1 MKNTESKNFLLYAIA
16 VLLCFPQAIKARE
29 FSLRQ
34 GFSYDYP
41 KNYDDWEDSFLSGNG
56 KMGIMVFGNPLDE
69 TVVFNDRGFNLAKKR
84 DRSFAEVP
92 KPVLDSIRQF
102 CVDGEFVKA
111 NKLAVESAQWKNGGE
126 GNRHPGFL
134 MKIEIPQNGKIKDY
148 KRICNFRTG
157 EIIVSWT
164 DNRGKWERRSFV
176 SRKDNVAVQY
186 LTAPSKARIS
196 CSIRLD
202 IDPKMN
208 FPRNMLFTKE
218 SAVDYLAMRVKYD
231 KERGGAGYEGVTRV
245 LVSGG
250 EVILNGD
257 VLNISDAKSVLLLT
271 RTQKYYENSEEYW
284 AKGEIQKQL
293 SNLFPDY
300 QKLLGRHTAEHGTI
314 YDRVKLDL
322 NAPDKDRSLSNEK
335 LLEIQQQSDYP
346 VMALWER
353 IFDAGRYYFLSS
365 SSELT
370 PPDLLGI
377 WTGDCQAGWGGFY
390 HLDANLNL
398 QVSSGNIAA
407 MPEAMEGYFKINE
420 AWRDDFRL
428 NARNLLGCRGLLACG
443 NTPGQQSGLMAGIN
457 DYYPYQYA
465 TGEEPWLL
473 YPFWEYFLVTG
484 DTDFLEKRL
493 YPMLKELGH
502 FYEDFLTHVD
512 ANGRYIFAGSVSP
525 ENQPSNLKVSLLNNS
540 NFDIS
545 GAKFAL
551 SALLES
557 CRILGKKEG
566 VEIWSGILEKLPPY
580 LINSDGALQEWS
592 WPGLK
597 DNYQH
602 RHSSQLM
609 MIWPYREITPEND
622 KRLFDAAV
630 RTFELKDRF
639 EARQGHDLLHRALIA
654 AGLKNGKAVE
664 DKLLSLTRNGFYYS
678 TLASSHNEKH
688 AIFCTDVCNSLPS
701 IILEMLVSSM
711 PEQLELLPAL
721 PPSLS
726 KGSVS
731 GIRGRNRVIVENL
744 DWDMARRQIRCVLRS
759 DIDQTLTLIVRDGI
773 ASISTKA
780 YTEPSS
786 LGNIARK
793 VHLKK
798 GVKTAL
804 VVHVANK

>member
-102 CVDGEFVKA
+102 CVDGEFAKA

-322 NAPDKDRSLSNEK
+322 NALDKDRSLSNEK
-335 LLEIQQQSDYP
+335 LLEIQQQSNYP

-512 ANGRYIFAGSVSP
+512 ANSRYIFAGSVSP

-609 MIWPYREITPEND
+609 M
-622 KRLFDAAV
+622 
-630 RTFELKDRF
+630 
-639 EARQGHDLLHRALIA
+639 
-654 AGLKNGKAVE
+654 
-664 DKLLSLTRNGFYYS
+664 
-678 TLASSHNEKH
+678 
-688 AIFCTDVCNSLPS
+688 
-701 IILEMLVSSM
+701 
-711 PEQLELLPAL
+711 
-721 PPSLS
+721 
-726 KGSVS
+726 
-731 GIRGRNRVIVENL
+731 
-744 DWDMARRQIRCVLRS
+744 
-759 DIDQTLTLIVRDGI
+759 LIVI
-773 ASISTKA
+773 F
-780 YTEPSS
+780 
-786 LGNIARK
+786 
-793 VHLKK
+793 
-798 GVKTAL
+798 
-804 VVHVANK
+804 